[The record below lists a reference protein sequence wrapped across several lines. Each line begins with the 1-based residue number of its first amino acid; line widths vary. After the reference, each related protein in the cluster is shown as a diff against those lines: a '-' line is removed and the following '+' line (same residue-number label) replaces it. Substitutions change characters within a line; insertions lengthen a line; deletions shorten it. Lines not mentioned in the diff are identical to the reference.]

1 MSLPDSEPIP
11 PEQPPESEPASVP
24 QPDLEPETVPDQEP
38 AGEPEAVSEPAAEPV
53 GKSVSEAA
61 AEAAP
66 EPTPEETVSRA
77 ETIRR
82 RRARRRAVP
91 RELDQRAAFFRELV
105 HQATPSFDFFL
116 FSIIAGLFTAAALL
130 LDSPALF
137 ILAALLS
144 PFMAPVLGLAVS
156 ASIGSLGLFFRSLI
170 ALAIGGLLV
179 FALGM
184 LGGWVGLSLPGLAFT
199 QAPFHTLFTWP
210 DMLVLLLGAAF
221 TAYLAVRSPQQRP
234 LVSSVALAYEL
245 FLPLAAAGF
254 GLIQPVPGL
263 FPDGLILFGSS
274 LLLAVVTATFVLLAL
289 GVRPLPSGKAWLAS
303 VVLLLVL
310 VGSAL
315 FGIYNVVLSGPL
327 VGPVAAVLSSST
339 PDSDGYPA
347 AYRHGDPG
355 SNCQRHPAAD
365 GHHHPQPG
373 ADCHADHQ
381 LHPLAHPGLRDG
393 QCRRFERGDHPP
405 RTGQPAYCHHP
416 AEWQPG
422 GDPAGSGKQ
431 ERFSVDPR
439 ARRGRERR
447 LGAVQPDRHRH
458 TQTEALIISRQI
470 L

>member
-11 PEQPPESEPASVP
+11 PEPTPESEPASVT
-24 QPDLEPETVPDQEP
+24 QPDLEPETAPDQEP
-38 AGEPEAVSEPAAEPV
+38 AGQPETVPEPAAET
-53 GKSVSEAA
+53 
-61 AEAAP
+61 AP
-66 EPTPEETVSRA
+66 EATPEEAVTRA
-77 ETIRR
+77 QLRR
-82 RRARRRAVP
+82 RRSRRRDVP

-116 FSIIAGLFTAAALL
+116 FSVIAGLFTAAALL

-137 ILAALLS
+137 ILAALLA

-245 FLPLAAAGF
+245 FVPLAAAGF
-254 GLIQPVPGL
+254 GLVQPVPGL
-263 FPDGLILFGSS
+263 FPDGLILFASS
-274 LLLAVVTATFVLLAL
+274 LVLAAVTATFVLLAL

-327 VGPVAAVLSSST
+327 VGPVSAVLSSPT
-339 PDSDGYPA
+339 PTPKGAMALTATLPPTATETLVPTASETPQPTATTTRTLVPTATPTISFTPSPTPVYGMVNA
-347 AYRHGDPG
+347 GDLNGVIIRPEPG
-355 SNCQRHPAAD
+355 SLLIVTTLLNGSLVEILPEVVNKNGFLWIHVRAAD
-365 GHHHPQPG
+365 GKEGWVQSSLIVT
-373 ADCHADHQ
+373 AT
-381 LHPLAHPGLRDG
+381 
-393 QCRRFERGDHPP
+393 P
-405 RTGQPAYCHHP
+405 RP
-416 AEWQPG
+416 
-422 GDPAGSGKQ
+422 KN
-431 ERFSVDPR
+431 
-439 ARRGRERR
+439 
-447 LGAVQPDRHRH
+447 
-458 TQTEALIISRQI
+458 
-470 L
+470 